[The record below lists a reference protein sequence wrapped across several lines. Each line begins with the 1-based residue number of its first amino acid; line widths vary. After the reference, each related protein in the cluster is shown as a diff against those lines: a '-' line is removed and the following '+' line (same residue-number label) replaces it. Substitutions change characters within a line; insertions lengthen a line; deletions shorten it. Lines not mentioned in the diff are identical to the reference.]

1 MNNHSLVE
9 FFLQQQCDP
18 DESDRGGLTPLQHAA
33 RSNHLEC
40 MQHLFDYDCD
50 LDAVVE
56 YPNLRVIETRT
67 ARGFAVDNGYLRA
80 RDAIDAERERR
91 RKRPVVHTQQD
102 PDYIIPDEEMAL
114 YIAAGEAVA
123 HSPTDEEGSEE
134 EKKKKRKLEE
144 VN

>member
-1 MNNHSLVE
+1 
-9 FFLQQQCDP
+9 
-18 DESDRGGLTPLQHAA
+18 
-33 RSNHLEC
+33 
-40 MQHLFDYDCD
+40 
-50 LDAVVE
+50 
-56 YPNLRVIETRT
+56 
-67 ARGFAVDNGYLRA
+67 
-80 RDAIDAERERR
+80 
-91 RKRPVVHTQQD
+91 VHTQQD